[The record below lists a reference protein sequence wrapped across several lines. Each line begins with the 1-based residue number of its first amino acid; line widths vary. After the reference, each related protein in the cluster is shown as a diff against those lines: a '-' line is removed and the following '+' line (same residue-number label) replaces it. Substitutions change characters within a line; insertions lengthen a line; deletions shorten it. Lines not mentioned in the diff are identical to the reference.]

1 MKKGKGILD
10 SFEKLSFYSN
20 VELDL
25 NKLDGSQLKYI
36 IKALERIQESNGDI
50 GEYLRGD
57 LQGYKKV
64 KLRKDGLR
72 IVFKK
77 VENKIIVANIVTIG
91 KRENK
96 KVYEEAV
103 RRLFGSR

>member
-1 MKKGKGILD
+1 MKKGEKVIK
-10 SFEKLSFYSN
+10 SFDKLSFFSN
-20 VELDL
+20 VGAEL

-50 GEYLRGD
+50 GEPLRGD

-96 KVYEEAV
+96 MVYEEAI
-103 RRLFGSR
+103 RRLLGNR